1 MTSIEKVIFPGIAI
15 GCLFLVLVASLITSP
30 KIALA
35 QNSAPPATQVAQ
47 KPAASGNTANG
58 NAPGGNKGTAGSTM
72 GQVLG
77 VISASPE
84 QQPIAQPTAE
94 PQPAESGSS
103 GAENCPLNPNYPQS
117 ILQWCGLISQYSQ
130 KNNLEPNLVAAVMLQ
145 ESGGN
150 PQAYSK
156 SGAVGLLQVMPNDG
170 LASGFMCVNGP
181 CFSARPSTQQLYDP
195 EFNIAYGTKMLADF
209 IQKYGDI
216 REALHA
222 YGPIN
227 MGYRYADIILSI
239 MNRFQ

>member
-1 MTSIEKVIFPGIAI
+1 MISVQKVIFPGIAL

-35 QNSAPPATQVAQ
+35 QNSAPAATLPAGKTGSGQNTGNSNSAMAQVF
-47 KPAASGNTANG
+47 
-58 NAPGGNKGTAGSTM
+58 
-72 GQVLG
+72 G

-84 QQPIAQPTAE
+84 KTTIAG
-94 PQPAESGSS
+94 QPAASS
-103 GAENCPLNPNYPQS
+103 KSSNPAASMGGECSLNQNYPQAVR
-117 ILQWCGLISQYSQ
+117 QWCSLIVQYAG
-130 KNNLEPNLVAAVMLQ
+130 KNNLDPNLVAAVMLQ

-156 SGAVGLLQVMPNDG
+156 SGAVGLLQVMPSDG
-170 LASGFMCVNGP
+170 LASSFMCVNGP
-181 CFSARPSTQQLYDP
+181 CFSARPSTNQLYDP
-195 EFNIAYGTKMLADF
+195 EFNIAYGSQMLAGLLK
-209 IQKYGDI
+209 KYGDI

-227 MGYRYADIILSI
+227 MGYQYADIILSI